1 MASKSYTTEEVANKL
16 GVKRTTIQGW
26 IKRGKVAAPRIA
38 VRDGE
43 PPVRLWAASDVA
55 KLEAVKKQI
64 KTGRPKKK
72 A

>member
-1 MASKSYTTEEVANKL
+1 MVSKSYTTEEVAKKL

-26 IKRGKVAAPRIA
+26 IQRRKITPPRIA

-43 PPVRLWAASDVA
+43 PPVRLWGASDVA

-64 KTGRPKKK
+64 KTGRPTKKP
-72 A
+72 